1 MYKKEDI
8 TIMAIVNNGSEN
20 TTVNYWLGDNFVMSR
35 FEFNPQAENINI
47 QNEDEVK
54 ELILKSLK
62 GSE

>member
-62 GSE
+62 EK

>member
-20 TTVNYWLGDNFVMSR
+20 ITINYWLADNFLMSK
-35 FEFNPQAENINI
+35 FEFNPQEENVNI
-47 QNEDEVK
+47 QNEDEIK

-62 GSE
+62 